1 MAVAFSNSLVGILS
15 AVVLTMLGVLSN
27 VSDRRTAVMIQIE
40 TYLDRML
47 GSAASGAARQ
57 T

>member
-1 MAVAFSNSLVGILS
+1 MSVAFSNSLVGILS
-15 AVVLTMLGVLSN
+15 AVILTVLGILSN

-47 GSAASGAARQ
+47 GSAAAALPSQ